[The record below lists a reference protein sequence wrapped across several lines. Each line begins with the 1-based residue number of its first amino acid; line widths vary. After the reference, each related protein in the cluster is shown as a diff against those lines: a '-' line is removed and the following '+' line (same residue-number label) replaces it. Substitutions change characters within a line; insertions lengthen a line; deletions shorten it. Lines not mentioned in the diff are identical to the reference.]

1 LVYIEFVPDW
11 YRGEAGLLVDY
22 VNVHVDRRFHGDVP
36 VYFYDAGSYN
46 EVIELTGVRA
56 CGGSGSE
63 ECLEAYRRYIE
74 ETRDVAVARYVGT
87 GRFILVDLDSFKS
100 LPRFGRLVVM
110 FHEVLHSVFDGLG
123 LARVYVRLF
132 FEKYPDLL
140 RFARALH
147 DRGFHDAFADVV
159 DSVESVMNELYAVSG
174 EATFLVALRRRCFED
189 VGEVAGYLLD
199 NGSLMLA
206 VEVLNEYIR
215 IYQPL
220 VGVGGRRFRVSDV
233 IGFYGRVCR
242 DVEVVI
248 DRLPVEDY
256 EYWHENFKLFDGLD
270 TYRMLFR
277 RVGG

>member
-1 LVYIEFVPDW
+1 
-11 YRGEAGLLVDY
+11 
-22 VNVHVDRRFHGDVP
+22 
-36 VYFYDAGSYN
+36 
-46 EVIELTGVRA
+46 
-56 CGGSGSE
+56 
-63 ECLEAYRRYIE
+63 
-74 ETRDVAVARYVGT
+74 
-87 GRFILVDLDSFKS
+87 VDLDSFKG

-123 LARVYVRLF
+123 LAKVYVRLF

-140 RFARALH
+140 RFVKALH
-147 DRGFHDAFADVV
+147 DRGFYDAFADVV

-199 NGSLMLA
+199 NGSLMLS
-206 VEVLNEYIR
+206 VEVLNEFIR
-215 IYQPL
+215 AYWSL
-220 VGVGGRRFRVSDV
+220 ARVKGLKFSVRDV
-233 IGFYGRVCR
+233 VPFYGRVCR

-256 EYWHENFKLFDGLD
+256 GYWHENFRLFDGLD